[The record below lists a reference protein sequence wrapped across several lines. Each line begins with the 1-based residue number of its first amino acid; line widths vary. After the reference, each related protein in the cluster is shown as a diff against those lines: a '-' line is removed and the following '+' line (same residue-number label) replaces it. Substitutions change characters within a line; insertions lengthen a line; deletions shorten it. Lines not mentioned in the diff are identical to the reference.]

1 MGVTL
6 IVVGIP
12 KAPDLPQMHT
22 GGNCSGLLVYP
33 SQSTVVFFDWFPWQ
47 GRQIQTDG
55 LYTCLECVLIELVLC
70 KSRFLFVAFLPSLLG
85 KNNA

>member
-6 IVVGIP
+6 IAVGIP

-22 GGNCSGLLVYP
+22 GGDCSGLLVYP
-33 SQSTVVFFDWFPWQ
+33 SQSPVVFFDWFPWQ
-47 GRQIQTDG
+47 GRQIQTNA

-70 KSRFLFVAFLPSLLG
+70 KSRFLFVAFLLSLLG
-85 KNNA
+85 KINA

>member
-1 MGVTL
+1 MGVTFTA
-6 IVVGIP
+6 VGIP
-12 KAPDLPQMHT
+12 RAPDLPQMHT

-47 GRQIQTDG
+47 GRWIQTDG
-55 LYTCLECVLIELVLC
+55 LYTCLKCVLIELVLC
-70 KSRFLFVAFLPSLLG
+70 KSRFLFLAFLLSLLG

>member
-1 MGVTL
+1 MGVTFTA
-6 IVVGIP
+6 VGIP

-33 SQSTVVFFDWFPWQ
+33 SQGTVVFFDWFPWQ
-47 GRQIQTDG
+47 GRWIQTDG
-55 LYTCLECVLIELVLC
+55 LYTCLKCVLIELVLC
-70 KSRFLFVAFLPSLLG
+70 KSRFLFLAFLLSLLG